1 MPLERP
7 RARDLLCVRLPSEMD
22 WPAVYIQME
31 VAVAI
36 DVFQG
41 IPLMVKVFRRAIRY
55 SLSIGLILEVFQQ
68 AVKVFQVE
76 IPWNNVL

>member
-1 MPLERP
+1 M
-7 RARDLLCVRLPSEMD
+7 DLGYVRLLSEMD

-68 AVKVFQVE
+68 AVKVFQDG
-76 IPWNNVL
+76 IRWNNVL